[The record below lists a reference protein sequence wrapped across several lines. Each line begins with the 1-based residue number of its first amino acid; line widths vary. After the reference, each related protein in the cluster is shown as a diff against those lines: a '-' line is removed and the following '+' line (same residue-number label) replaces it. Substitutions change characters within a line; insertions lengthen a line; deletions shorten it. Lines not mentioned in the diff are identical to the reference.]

1 LLAETASIIEAF
13 TRAGHRLYLVGGVV
27 RDLLA
32 GRVDDLEGDLDFTTD
47 ATPPAIKAIV
57 GPVVDALWTQGERF
71 GTIGAKIGD
80 RTYEITTHRA
90 EIYRDDSRKP
100 DVRFSDAIDEDLSR
114 RDFTVNAMAVDVAD
128 GALVDPY
135 GGAADLGARV
145 LRTPLDPEIS
155 FADDPLRMLRAARF
169 AAGYSLAPSPE
180 LHAAMA
186 AMADRMAIVSV
197 ERIRDELDKLLI
209 VPTAPVG
216 LRLLDSAGLLSK
228 LLPWSGDP
236 VDAGELIARVERIG
250 TDPTMR
256 LAALVADPDSATV
269 RTRLRRLRYSSAKTA
284 EIVAIVAGAVALVAD
299 AGMDAPRFRRWFT
312 RVGPH
317 AEAAR
322 SVAAALDP
330 AAAPSV
336 RASRRLEADLADE
349 LDDLGPPLS
358 AVQIMRELGWEPGPR
373 IGDAID
379 HLTELRLDHGP
390 LDEDA
395 ALAALRAWAATADQA
410 G

>member
-1 LLAETASIIEAF
+1 M
-13 TRAGHRLYLVGGVV
+13 
-27 RDLLA
+27 
-32 GRVDDLEGDLDFTTD
+32 
-47 ATPPAIKAIV
+47 
-57 GPVVDALWTQGERF
+57 
-71 GTIGAKIGD
+71 
-80 RTYEITTHRA
+80 
-90 EIYRDDSRKP
+90 
-100 DVRFSDAIDEDLSR
+100 R
-114 RDFTVNAMAVDVAD
+114 R
-128 GALVDPY
+128 
-135 GGAADLGARV
+135 
-145 LRTPLDPEIS
+145 
-155 FADDPLRMLRAARF
+155 
-169 AAGYSLAPSPE
+169 
-180 LHAAMA
+180 
-186 AMADRMAIVSV
+186 
-197 ERIRDELDKLLI
+197 
-209 VPTAPVG
+209 
-216 LRLLDSAGLLSK
+216 
-228 LLPWSGDP
+228 
-236 VDAGELIARVERIG
+236 
-250 TDPTMR
+250 
-256 LAALVADPDSATV
+256 AALVADPDSATV